1 MRLLLLYLFITLAYN
16 QYTLKVVKPLILN
29 DLNIKSA
36 FAKYENL
43 IIMF

>member
-1 MRLLLLYLFITLAYN
+1 MIRKNKEQFDSGGIMLKHTFLLGF
-16 QYTLKVVKPLILN
+16 N